1 MLHINMINV
10 IMHLKSYIEDLMQ
23 KKELEQN
30 KETVNEYS
38 QVLKTI
44 QLTERRWN
52 ETRESVI

>member
-1 MLHINMINV
+1 
-10 IMHLKSYIEDLMQ
+10 MQ
-23 KKELEQN
+23 KKEVEQN

-52 ETRESVI
+52 ETRESII